1 MDVQELLQIVRL
13 ISGFVFKS
21 VFGDRPDLCRRLL
34 EITLNIQVS
43 EVTVRQV
50 EKELDLVVDKAGG
63 RLDLYAVDSDGN
75 HYDVEV
81 QAYLG
86 GDEPL
91 RARRYQALMDA
102 ARLKRGA
109 KASDL
114 RKSVVVFICDFD
126 PFEDNLKRY
135 DFEMVCAQTG
145 RPMGDGRFATFL
157 NIKGTHGAVTPE
169 LDALLQLF
177 AGKVVD
183 NDPFVEQIIEEMQ
196 KCVKEP
202 EWMEHY
208 MNFEEEKEIVRRAAQ
223 REGHRI
229 GFNAG
234 HKKGYDEGMTAGYDE
249 GRTAGY
255 DEGTRGV
262 NEENALLVKAL
273 REAGRIDELADA
285 LLDEDRKRSLLKELG
300 ITS

>member
-1 MDVQELLQIVRL
+1 MNIQELLQVVRL

-21 VFGDRPDLCRRLL
+21 VFGNRPDLCRRLL
-34 EITLNIQVS
+34 EITLNMQVS

-50 EKELDLVVDKAGG
+50 EKEFDLVVDRAGG

-102 ARLKRGA
+102 ARLKKGA
-109 KASDL
+109 KASEL

-126 PFEDNLKRY
+126 PFEDDLKQY

-157 NIKGTHGAVTPE
+157 NIKGKHGVVTPE

-177 AGKVVD
+177 AGKCVD

-202 EWMEHY
+202 KWMEQY
-208 MNFEEEKEIVRRAAQ
+208 MNLEEEMEIARRAAK

-229 GFNAG
+229 GFSAG
-234 HKKGYDEGMTAGYDE
+234 HREGYDEGHSLGYDE
-249 GRTAGY
+249 GKTVGF
-255 DEGTRGV
+255 DEGIRDA
-262 NEENALLVKAL
+262 NEENARLVKAL
-273 REAGRIDELADA
+273 RDAGRIDELADA
-285 LLDEDRKRSLLKELG
+285 LLDEDRKKHLLKELG

>member
-1 MDVQELLQIVRL
+1 MDVRELLQIVRL

-34 EITLNIQVS
+34 EVTLNMQVS

-50 EKELDLVVDKAGG
+50 EKELDLVADRAGG

-75 HYDVEV
+75 HFDVEV

-109 KASDL
+109 KASEL

-126 PFEDNLKRY
+126 PFEDELKRY

-145 RPMGDGRFATFL
+145 RPMGDGRFVTFL
-157 NIKGTHGAVTPE
+157 NIKGKQGVVTPE

-202 EWMEHY
+202 EWMERY
-208 MNFEEEKEIVRRAAQ
+208 MTFEEEMDIARRAAE
-223 REGHRI
+223 REGRRI
-229 GFNAG
+229 GFN
-234 HKKGYDEGMTAGYDE
+234 EGRTAGFNEGHAAGFDE
-249 GRTAGY
+249 GRTAGF
-255 DEGTRGV
+255 DEGV
-262 NEENALLVKAL
+262 KDVSKENQLLVKAL
-273 REAGRIDELADA
+273 RDAGRIDELAEA
-285 LLDEDRKRSLLKELG
+285 LLDEGLKQRLLKEFD